1 MRRKSGDKAHK
12 AFLSYRACRRHYAS
26 PFLAATEGPG
36 GAQRLKS
43 TALASFSAQLTV
55 LGTIRRL
62 QSSEPSLLR
71 ATDIHER
78 NKETGRDSYGSSGLE
93 SELKTFRRSR
103 SKVEVDNSES
113 KATREALG

>member
-12 AFLSYRACRRHYAS
+12 AFLCRRRYAS
-26 PFLAATEGPG
+26 PFLAATEVNRDI
-36 GAQRLKS
+36 AQRLKS
-43 TALASFSAQLTV
+43 TAITSFSAQLTV
-55 LGTIRRL
+55 LGTIRGL

-93 SELKTFRRSR
+93 SELETFRRSRGR

-113 KATREALG
+113 KAMREALG

>member
-1 MRRKSGDKAHK
+1 M
-12 AFLSYRACRRHYAS
+12 CRRHYAL
-26 PFLAATEGPG
+26 PFLAATEVNRDI
-36 GAQRLKS
+36 AQRLKS
-43 TALASFSAQLTV
+43 TALTSFSAQLTV
-55 LGTIRRL
+55 FGTIRGL

-93 SELKTFRRSR
+93 SELKTFRISGGR

-113 KATREALG
+113 KATRETLG